1 MENDKNI
8 SWYSTVLTQ
17 LSDIATKFIGAV
29 KKYGVISSIVA
40 MSLFVGSYT
49 LIVNPIRVD

>member
-1 MENDKNI
+1 MNNLIKSI
-8 SWYSTVLTQ
+8 LGAITSGLTK
-17 LSDIATKFIGAV
+17 LIGTV

-49 LIVNPIRVD
+49 LIINPIRVD